1 MTNNEQATN
10 TQGVQVAKTEKQ
22 SFFYLLAL
30 LKRYVPTQKE
40 SNSSYKATAFAML
53 TGIREKRY
61 DGSKSVTTLAK
72 LSLPGATETIEV
84 KVNGSDVADVTK
96 LVKAIDTTSQ
106 PVPVKFTVTVYDEN
120 HVVNGTKVINGG
132 RYCTVSLCDREDY
145 NEFKAHVNA
154 VNVKLMEQYS
164 DEIDFDNM

>member
-1 MTNNEQATN
+1 MAENATA
-10 TQGVQVAKTEKQ
+10 TTVATDKQEKQ

-40 SNSSYKATAFAML
+40 SNSAYKATAFAML

-96 LVKAIDTTSQ
+96 LVKAIDTTGQ

-120 HVVNGTKVINGG
+120 HVVNGNKVVNGG
-132 RYCTVSLCDREDY
+132 RYCTISLCDRADY
-145 NEFKAHVNA
+145 DEFKADVKAVNA
-154 VNVKLMEQYS
+154 RLMEQYS

>member
-1 MTNNEQATN
+1 MADNAQATN
-10 TQGVQVAKTEKQ
+10 TQGAQVAKTEKQ

-40 SNSSYKATAFAML
+40 SNSAYKATAFAML

-61 DGSKSVTTLAK
+61 DGSKAVTTLAK

-96 LVKAIDTTSQ
+96 LLKAIDSTGQ

-120 HVVNGTKVINGG
+120 HVINGNKVTNGG
-132 RYCTVSLCDREDY
+132 RYCTISLCDREDY
-145 NEFKAHVNA
+145 NEFKADVKAVNA
-154 VNVKLMEQYS
+154 KLMEQYS